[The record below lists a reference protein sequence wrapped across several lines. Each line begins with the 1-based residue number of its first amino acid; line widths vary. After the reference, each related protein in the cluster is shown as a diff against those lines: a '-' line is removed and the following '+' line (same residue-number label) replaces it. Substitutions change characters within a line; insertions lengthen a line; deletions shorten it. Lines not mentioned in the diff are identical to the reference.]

1 MGKVSK
7 YRVYFTGYEH
17 PYVKSGYKTVEVDE
31 KAKFAYLKLF
41 NKRIKL
47 PISVWEEMKKG
58 AKELNEFTKS

>member
-1 MGKVSK
+1 VGKVSK

-31 KAKFAYLKLF
+31 KVKFAYLKLF

-47 PISVWEEMKKG
+47 PISVWEEMRKG
-58 AKELNEFTKS
+58 AEEIENVSE